1 MEEKT
6 VQRSEFRRIVRR
18 LLKNR
23 RAVVGGIILLIIVFL
38 AIFAPYV
45 TPYDPIKQD
54 IRNRLQGPSR
64 EHILGTDQFG
74 RDTYTRI
81 VYGARLSLRVGFSS
95 ILIAMIGGCLL

>member
-74 RDTYTRI
+74 RDTYR
-81 VYGARLSLRVGFSS
+81 G
-95 ILIAMIGGCLL
+95 

>member
-23 RAVVGGIILLIIVFL
+23 RAVVGGIIPLIIVFL

-45 TPYDPIKQD
+45 TPYDPIKQEFATAC
-54 IRNRLQGPSR
+54 N
-64 EHILGTDQFG
+64 
-74 RDTYTRI
+74 
-81 VYGARLSLRVGFSS
+81 SLAGS
-95 ILIAMIGGCLL
+95 IS